1 MITALFVS
9 FLGAGPILEAP
20 TAKRIAAVLERK
32 VTFTSGDNEITLGP
46 KSKASATGP
55 VLATGTGSYTVKG
68 DRVSASDITCGAWGF
83 H

>member
-32 VTFTSGDNEITLGP
+32 VTFT
-46 KSKASATGP
+46 AS
-55 VLATGTGSYTVKG
+55 
-68 DRVSASDITCGAWGF
+68 SAGRRR
-83 H
+83 